1 MPSKY
6 VPQIPDP
13 LELGDRVV
21 SYAGQWAQE
30 GRVGRII
37 KLSEGRATVRFKDGA
52 VRDYAVGHL
61 VYEPTQ
67 TEIAERCRKLR
78 AS

>member
-1 MPSKY
+1 MPE
-6 VPQIPDP
+6 Q

-21 SYAGQWAQE
+21 SYATEG

-37 KLSEGRATVRFKDGA
+37 NLSEGRATVRFEDGA
-52 VRDYAVGHL
+52 VRDYRVGHL
-61 VYEPTQ
+61 VYEPTES
-67 TEIAERCRKLR
+67 EIAERCRNLR

>member
-1 MPSKY
+1 MPE
-6 VPQIPDP
+6 P

-21 SYAGQWAQE
+21 SYAGKWAE
-30 GRVGRII
+30 TGRVGRVIR
-37 KLSEGRATVRFKDGA
+37 LSLGTATVRFEDGA
-52 VRDYAVGHL
+52 VRDYRVGHL

-67 TEIAERCRKLR
+67 EEIQERCRKLR